1 MFRFLGSNVFS
12 RLLGCLAIAMAAG
25 WSSGAAAQQK
35 SFLLFF
41 DFEKTEI
48 GQSGKLIVDEVAET
62 IKSDGKAR
70 KAVLV
75 GHSDTAEASI
85 LSQARAVEVAKALV
99 ATGALPSSFEISLSG
114 VGATRPLVQTESNV
128 REPQNRFVAIT
139 IDAGPPPAENKSP
152 PPQAAVSPPKP
163 DGLGAII
170 ARIPGDYAC
179 QGSNPNG
186 SSYRCNVTISRSGD
200 TYSFRWVIADGTRYS
215 GKGRL
220 RGRTLTVDWGQSAPV
235 IYQVGDDG
243 VLHGKWARGAGR
255 ETLTPDR

>member
-1 MFRFLGSNVFS
+1 MFA
-12 RLLGCLAIAMAAG
+12 RLKALNALLACFAFATAVGLSSAAV
-25 WSSGAAAQQK
+25 AQQK

-41 DFEKTEI
+41 DYEQTEI
-48 GQSGKLIVDEVAET
+48 GQSGKLVVDSITEA
-62 IKSDGKAR
+62 IKADGKAK

-75 GHSDTAEASI
+75 GHNDTAEASM

-99 ATGALPSSFEISLSG
+99 ATGALPSGFEISLSG
-114 VGATRPLVQTESNV
+114 VGATKPLVKTEAFV
-128 REPQNRFVAIT
+128 REPQNRFVEIL
-139 IDAGPPPAENKSP
+139 IDAGPPAPTSP
-152 PPQAAVSPPKP
+152 PPQAAVTQPKP
-163 DGLGAII
+163 DALESII

-186 SSYRCNVTISRSGD
+186 STYHCNVTISRSGD
-200 TYSFRWVIADGTRYS
+200 TYSFRWLIADGTRYS
-215 GKGRL
+215 GTGRL

-243 VLHGKWARGAGR
+243 VLRGRWSRGAGR

>member
-1 MFRFLGSNVFS
+1 MFS
-12 RLLGCLAIAMAAG
+12 RWKVFIRLLACLAAMTAVGLSSAAV
-25 WSSGAAAQQK
+25 AQQK

-41 DFEKTEI
+41 DYETSEI
-48 GQSGKLIVDEVAET
+48 GQTGKIIVDTVAEA
-62 IKSDGKAR
+62 IKSDGKA
-70 KAVLV
+70 KKVVLI
-75 GHSDTAEASI
+75 GHTDTAEPST
-85 LSQARAVEVAKALV
+85 LSQARAVEAAKALV
-99 ATGALPSSFEISLSG
+99 ATGALPSGFEISISG
-114 VGATRPLVQTESNV
+114 VGATQPLVKTEAFV
-128 REPQNRFVAIT
+128 REPQNRFVAIL
-139 IDAGPPPAENKSP
+139 IDAGPPPVENRSP

-163 DGLGAII
+163 DALESII

-186 SSYRCNVTISRSGD
+186 STYRCNVTISRSGN

-215 GKGRL
+215 GTGQL

-243 VLHGKWARGAGR
+243 VLRGRWARGAGR